1 LNSPFA
7 HRRQFVIGP
16 RPLAPRPDWVSH
28 EIANGVFLSHC
39 PLLAVAVGQ
48 NAALLGIAVQTT
60 DGRSA
65 PEDLV
70 LAGAPLGDTREWA
83 GRWALVLDGV
93 LELDAAGTLGCFHR
107 RIGVEVW
114 LSSSASLLAGLEPSL
129 PVAPVA
135 VEHARGMDWVPPP
148 ASGVPGLGRLLPT
161 QVIAFDGRIDARV
174 RPRPRQAA
182 YPELLDELES
192 RLVTARHRLA
202 GAGGALRLPLSGG
215 RDSRLLL
222 AAATRAGV
230 TVDAYTFEYD
240 SMSRADRTLPARLAH
255 AVGVEHRMI
264 SPGAVDTELLQIFD
278 AHTAGLVVDID
289 RTFFARGQWSEVDGG
304 AVDLGG
310 GVFELARCY
319 YHMKLPPLEELSAG
333 TVAAAIGEH
342 LATSHPEGVEQWAE
356 WLVET
361 PDTDLDWRDRFYLEQ
376 RSGGWL
382 SSIGQA
388 LDLVGPARV
397 HVASC
402 GALIE
407 AALGIPEVV
416 RRTGAHHE
424 HLIRRLAPEL
434 ARFPINPPASAGER
448 IRGRA
453 RREWQLFR
461 REERVATY
469 VTTRA
474 RQLAERRS
482 VRRLA

>member
-1 LNSPFA
+1 LNNPFA

-28 EIANGVFLSHC
+28 EVSNGVFLSHC
-39 PLLAVAVGQ
+39 PLLPVALGQ

-60 DGRSA
+60 DGRPA
-65 PEDLV
+65 PESLV

-83 GRWALVLDGV
+83 GRWALILDGV

-107 RIGVEVW
+107 RIGAEVW
-114 LSSSASLLAGLEPSL
+114 LSSSASLLAELEPVL
-129 PVAPVA
+129 PVALVA
-135 VEHARGMDWVPPP
+135 IAHARGMDWVPPP
-148 ASGVPGLGRLLPT
+148 ASGIPGLGLLLPT
-161 QVIAFDGRIDARV
+161 QVIGFDGKIEARA
-174 RPRPRQAA
+174 RPQPRRAA

-192 RLVTARHRLA
+192 RLVTAMHRLA
-202 GAGGALRLPLSGG
+202 RAGGALRLPLSGG

-222 AAATRAGV
+222 AAATRAAV
-230 TVDAYTFEYD
+230 SVDAYTFEYD
-240 SMSRADRTLPARLAH
+240 GMSRADRELPAALAH

-264 SPGAVDTELLQIFD
+264 SAGAVDAELLQIFD

-289 RTFFARGQWSEVDGG
+289 RMFFARGQWSEIDGG
-304 AVDLGG
+304 AIDLGG

-319 YHMKLPPLEELSAG
+319 YHTKLPPLAEVSAA

-342 LATSHPEGVEQWAE
+342 LATSHPEGVAQWAD

-361 PDTDLDWRDRFYLEQ
+361 PDADLDWRDRFYLEQ
-376 RSGGWL
+376 RAGGWL

-407 AALGIPEVV
+407 AALGIPEAV

-453 RREWQLFR
+453 QREWQLFR
-461 REERVATY
+461 REERLGSYVAA
-469 VTTRA
+469 RA

>member
-1 LNSPFA
+1 LNNPFA

-28 EIANGVFLSHC
+28 EVSNGVFLSHC
-39 PLLAVAVGQ
+39 PLLPVALGQ

-60 DGRSA
+60 DGRPA
-65 PEDLV
+65 PESLV
-70 LAGAPLGDTREWA
+70 LAAAPLGDTREWA
-83 GRWALVLDGV
+83 GRWALILDGV

-107 RIGVEVW
+107 RIGAEVW
-114 LSSSASLLAGLEPSL
+114 LSSSASLLAELEPVL
-129 PVAPVA
+129 PVALVA
-135 VEHARGMDWVPPP
+135 IAHARGMDWVPPP
-148 ASGVPGLGRLLPT
+148 ASGIPGLGRLLPT
-161 QVIAFDGRIDARV
+161 QVIGFDGKIEARA
-174 RPRPRQAA
+174 RPQPRRAA

-192 RLVTARHRLA
+192 RLVTAMHRLA
-202 GAGGALRLPLSGG
+202 RAGGALRLPLSGG

-222 AAATRAGV
+222 AAATRAAV
-230 TVDAYTFEYD
+230 SVDAYTFEYD
-240 SMSRADRTLPARLAH
+240 GMSRADRELPAALAH

-264 SPGAVDTELLQIFD
+264 SAGAVDAELLQIFD

-289 RTFFARGQWSEVDGG
+289 RMFFARGQWSEIDGG
-304 AVDLGG
+304 AIDLGG

-319 YHMKLPPLEELSAG
+319 YHTKLPPLAEVSAA

-342 LATSHPEGVEQWAE
+342 LATSHPEGVAQWAD

-361 PDTDLDWRDRFYLEQ
+361 PDADLDWRDRFYLEQ
-376 RSGGWL
+376 RAGGWL

-407 AALGIPEVV
+407 AALGIPEAV

-453 RREWQLFR
+453 QREWQLFR
-461 REERVATY
+461 REERLGSYVAA
-469 VTTRA
+469 RA

>member
-1 LNSPFA
+1 LNTPFA

-28 EIANGVFLSHC
+28 EVSNGVFLSHC
-39 PLLAVAVGQ
+39 PLLPVALGQ

-60 DGRSA
+60 DGRPA
-65 PEDLV
+65 PGSLV

-83 GRWALVLDGV
+83 GRWALILDGV

-107 RIGVEVW
+107 RIGAEVW
-114 LSSSASLLAGLEPSL
+114 LSSSASLLAELEPVL
-129 PVAPVA
+129 PVALVA
-135 VEHARGMDWVPPP
+135 IAHARGMDWVPPP
-148 ASGVPGLGRLLPT
+148 ASGIPGLGRLLPT
-161 QVIAFDGRIDARV
+161 QVIGFDGKIDARA
-174 RPRPRQAA
+174 RPQPRRAA

-192 RLVTARHRLA
+192 RLVTAMHRLA

-222 AAATRAGV
+222 AAATRSAV
-230 TVDAYTFEYD
+230 SVDAYTFEYD
-240 SMSRADRTLPARLAH
+240 GMSRADRELPAGLAH

-264 SPGAVDTELLQIFD
+264 SAGAVDADLLQIFD
-278 AHTAGLVVDID
+278 AHVAGLVVDID
-289 RTFFARGQWSEVDGG
+289 RMFFARGQWSEIDGG
-304 AVDLGG
+304 AIDLGG

-319 YHMKLPPLEELSAG
+319 YHTKLPPLAEVSAA

-342 LATSHPEGVEQWAE
+342 LATSHPEGVAQWAD

-361 PDTDLDWRDRFYLEQ
+361 PDADLDWRDRFYLEQ
-376 RSGGWL
+376 RAGGWL

-407 AALGIPEVV
+407 AALGIPEAV

-453 RREWQLFR
+453 QREWQLFR
-461 REERVATY
+461 REERVGSY
-469 VTTRA
+469 VAARA
-474 RQLAERRS
+474 RQFAERRS